1 MLVVFR
7 NIIKLLITR
16 AAAITG
22 NWVGG
27 QIRHSLTGESVQT
40 INFTFVTENG
50 RKMSNFP
57 VATKF
62 YPALL
67 FSLIGKPR
75 WLFAFLGGVLTGG
88 LVDDRYE
95 SLWLE
100 WFIEPIT
107 GSRGSTSEQGITV
120 PRP

>member
-1 MLVVFR
+1 MLAVFR
-7 NIIKLLITR
+7 FIIKLLLTC
-16 AAAITG
+16 AAALVG
-22 NWVGG
+22 NWLGG
-27 QIRHSLTGESVQT
+27 QIRHSLTGESLQT
-40 INFTFVTENG
+40 ISFTFVTEKG

-95 SLWLE
+95 RLWLE
-100 WFIEPIT
+100 RFVEPLIVD
-107 GSRGSTSEQGITV
+107 SVVRLERAEAS
-120 PRP
+120 